1 MSVYVH
7 ERVQPF
13 DTTTSALKRKP
24 RSLWRDAWG
33 RLVRNKA
40 AMAGLVV
47 IVAFYVVAIFAPILA
62 PYDPNEHHLR
72 YTTLDPFWAQDGR
85 PEFILGTDQLGQDEL
100 SRLIY
105 GSRISMTVGLIP
117 IVFYL
122 TIGGTVGMIAGF
134 KGGAVDNI
142 LMRIADIFY
151 AFPGLLFIIIMVAT
165 FRETAFGQV
174 MSGLLLIFVALAIVG
189 WEGIA
194 RLVRG
199 QVLSVREKEYVEAA
213 RCLGAGNVRI
223 MIRHVLPNILAPVI
237 VALAFA
243 VPTAIMAEA
252 GLSFLGLG
260 IRPPTASWG
269 NMIQINLSQLQGT
282 PTLVLAPALCI
293 AVVML
298 SFTFLGD
305 GLRDA
310 LDPRQK

>member
-7 ERVQPF
+7 ERARVIDAVTP
-13 DTTTSALKRKP
+13 ALKRRP

-33 RLVRNKA
+33 RLLRNKA
-40 AMAGLVV
+40 AVV
-47 IVAFYVVAIFAPILA
+47 ASMIIVAFAIVAIAAPVVA
-62 PYDPNEHHLR
+62 PYDPTEHHLA
-72 YTTLDPFWAQDGR
+72 YTTLDPFWMKDGR
-85 PEFILGTDQLGQDEL
+85 REFVLGTDQLGQDEL

-105 GSRISMTVGLIP
+105 GARIAMVVGLIP
-117 IVFYL
+117 FAFYL
-122 TIGGTVGMIAGF
+122 TIGGTLGMLAGF
-134 KGGAVDNI
+134 TGGFLDN
-142 LMRIADIFY
+142 LVMRAADIFY
-151 AFPGLLFIIIMVAT
+151 SFPSILFVIILAAT
-165 FRETAFGQV
+165 FRETAFGAALG
-174 MSGLLLIFVALAIVG
+174 GLALIFVALACTG
-189 WEGIA
+189 WEGFA

-199 QVLSVREKEYVEAA
+199 QVLSVREKEYIEAA
-213 RCLGAGNVRI
+213 RCLGAGNARI
-223 MIRHVLPNILAPVI
+223 MVRHVLPNILAPVI

-243 VPTAIMAEA
+243 VPQAILAEA
-252 GLSFLGLG
+252 SLSFLGLG

-282 PTLVLAPALCI
+282 PTLVLAPAICI